1 MPKFSANLSML
12 FNEHTF
18 LERFAAAAEA
28 GFKAVEYVSP
38 YEHPKEQIVEL
49 LARHDLQQALF
60 NMPAGDWE
68 KGERG
73 IACHPDRIGEF
84 QDGVGKVIEYAEAL
98 NCPTVNCLAGILPEK
113 VSRAKAFETLVLNLR
128 FAAAALKQANVLL
141 VTEPINFHDMPG
153 YFLNTS
159 SDGISAIDAAASDNL
174 KLQYD
179 IYHMQR
185 MEGGLAET
193 LATLM
198 PRIGHIQIADE
209 PGRHEPGTG
218 KIDYAFLLPLIDGLG
233 YDGWVGCE
241 YRPQSGTVEGLGWMK
256 DYNDT

>member
-12 FNEHTF
+12 FNEHPF
-18 LERFAAAAEA
+18 LERFAAAAHA
-28 GFKAVEYVSP
+28 GFRAVEYVSP
-38 YEHPKEQIVEL
+38 YEHSVVQIAEL
-49 LARHDLQQALF
+49 LARHDLHQALF

-73 IACHPDRIGEF
+73 IACHPGRVGEF
-84 QDGVGKVIEYAEAL
+84 QDGVGRVIEYAKAL
-98 NCPTVNCLAGILPEK
+98 NCPTVNCLAGIRPANVSPEK
-113 VSRAKAFETLVLNLR
+113 AFITLVSNLR

-141 VTEPINFHDMPG
+141 VTEPINFYDMPG
-153 YFLNTS
+153 YLLNTS
-159 SDGISAIDAAASDNL
+159 SDGMGAIDGAASDNL

-193 LATLM
+193 LTELM
-198 PRIGHIQIADE
+198 PRIGHIQIADD
-209 PGRHEPGTG
+209 PGRHEPSTG
-218 KIDYAFLLPLIDGLG
+218 KIDYAFLLPLIDKLG

-241 YRPQSGTVEGLGWMK
+241 YRPQSGTLEGLGWMK
-256 DYNDT
+256 NYHDT